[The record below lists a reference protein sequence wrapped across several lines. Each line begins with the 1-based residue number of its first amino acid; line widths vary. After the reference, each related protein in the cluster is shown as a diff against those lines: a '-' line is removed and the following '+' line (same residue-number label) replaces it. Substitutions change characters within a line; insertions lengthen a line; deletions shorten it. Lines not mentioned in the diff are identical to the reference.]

1 MPAHPGPEWLRIVT
15 RMMQMA
21 RKAINGDQLLRL
33 DNQICFAV
41 YSAAHAFNRVYKPLL
56 DRLGLTYPPYLVMVV
71 LWGPDGASGKEIGEP
86 LFLDSGTLTRLLKR
100 LEAAGLLK
108 RNRSS
113 EDERQVLIA
122 LTAQGLALKEKA
134 RSVPLSILEASSCSV
149 AELSAARD
157 EIIALRDR
165 LNAAAGE

>member
-1 MPAHPGPEWLRIVT
+1 
-15 RMMQMA
+15 MMKMA
-21 RKAINGDQLLRL
+21 RKPPVADQMLRL
-33 DNQICFAV
+33 DNQICFSV
-41 YSAAHAFNRVYKPLL
+41 YFASPALNRVYKPLL
-56 DRLGLTYPPYLVMVV
+56 DRLGLTYPQYLVMLV
-71 LWGPDGASGKEIGEP
+71 LWERDGVSVKEIGER
-86 LFLDSGTLTRLLKR
+86 LFLDSGTLTPLLKR